1 MASVPKLLLLSL
13 LFFLSCY
20 RSHIAHAGDD
30 GSYKVL
36 SIGSQ
41 SLRTNKSVC
50 SESKG
55 AVLSVHAPAVS
66 FPWTRLIVLCTVL
79 LIYMTYNRF
88 PCFDGC
94 SQQRF
99 GRRPVP
105 PRCRCITVTAHA
117 RRCRPRRCQL
127 WRRGSTAISSEL
139 PTSSGSSPAAS
150 RAAAA
155 ALVTSSN
162 RTPPCR
168 RPWAP
173 P

>member
-1 MASVPKLLLLSL
+1 MNTGCVGAGAPEFMLLPASLYISRVHSEAPTHCISDISAPAALPGKVASKEPQAMASVPKLLLLSL

-66 FPWTRLIVLCTVL
+66 FPL
-79 LIYMTYNRF
+79 
-88 PCFDGC
+88 G
-94 SQQRF
+94 
-99 GRRPVP
+99 
-105 PRCRCITVTAHA
+105 
-117 RRCRPRRCQL
+117 
-127 WRRGSTAISSEL
+127 
-139 PTSSGSSPAAS
+139 
-150 RAAAA
+150 
-155 ALVTSSN
+155 
-162 RTPPCR
+162 
-168 RPWAP
+168 
-173 P
+173 